1 LSEPQTEP
9 TVTPLLATA
18 YGSVALVAFGA
29 AVWADATLP
38 AAPALVL
45 FVLLGL
51 WAENWGVPLPSAITV
66 SPSLMVV
73 MAAIAAM
80 EGHGMLMG
88 IAAVGIANGITLTLL
103 RQRRFPSV
111 IANSSQYLI
120 SSLAGAVVFDATS
133 AAPAIVRV
141 VLTCVAFATVNV
153 GLVLP
158 GAAAV
163 YQESASQ
170 IWADMRPALPG
181 YLAFGAMGAL
191 VGELYDTLGPLAI
204 VLLLTPIVI
213 ARATFHSFLQL
224 VEAHDATI
232 RVFLRAIH
240 AKDEY
245 TAKHTERVCRYSVY
259 IGEQLGLP
267 HSRLQ
272 HLHHAALMHDIGK
285 LAVPKHLLNKPGKLT
300 DDEFKRVQR
309 HAHVCIDILDL
320 VDFLKPMTAAAAGHH
335 ARYDGGGYGGTGER
349 PLEAYIVGVADAYD
363 AMTSTRS
370 YRRALPMEVA
380 FSELRSKAGTQFHP
394 GCVEA
399 LIAAITARGER
410 HGLGHEVDTVAFDV
424 PPPVAGVG
432 SAGLGDRAPA
442 GADAAPPTAPQTG
455 AQRPAVRP
463 A

>member
-1 LSEPQTEP
+1 MSEPATQP
-9 TVTPLLATA
+9 TVTPLLAAA
-18 YGSVALVAFGA
+18 YGAVALVALIA
-29 AVWADATLP
+29 AVGADPTLP
-38 AAPALVL
+38 ALPALVV

-80 EGHGMLMG
+80 DGHGMLLG
-88 IAAVGIANGITLTLL
+88 VAAVGVANGITLTLL
-103 RQRRFPSV
+103 RQRRYPSV
-111 IANSSQYLI
+111 IANSAQYLI
-120 SSLAGAVVFDATS
+120 SSLAGAVVFEAS
-133 AAPAIVRV
+133 HAAPEIVRV
-141 VLTCVAFATVNV
+141 VLTCVAFAIVNV

-163 YQESASQ
+163 YQESASK

-181 YLAFGAMGAL
+181 YLAFGALGAL

-232 RVFLRAIH
+232 RVFLRAIA

-245 TAKHTERVCRYSVY
+245 TAKHTERVCKYSVY

-267 HSRLQ
+267 HTRLQ

-300 DDEFKRVQR
+300 DGEFVRVQQ

-380 FSELRSKAGTQFHP
+380 FDELRSKAGTQFHP
-394 GCVEA
+394 DCVHA

-410 HGLGHEVDTVAFDV
+410 HGFGHEVDTVAFDV
-424 PPPVAGVG
+424 PPPVVGVG

-442 GADAAPPTAPQTG
+442 SEASPPPAMAASHQPAPL
-455 AQRPAVRP
+455 RPA
-463 A
+463 

>member
-1 LSEPQTEP
+1 MNRARIVPP
-9 TVTPLLATA
+9 AV
-18 YGSVALVAFGA
+18 VA
-29 AVWADATLP
+29 AVYGALALAGLVFAISNDSAGPDIVVLAVF
-38 AAPALVL
+38 AAIS
-45 FVLLGL
+45 L
-51 WAENWGVPLPSAITV
+51 WAENAHVLLPSAISV

-73 MAAIAAM
+73 IATIAALD
-80 EGHGMLMG
+80 GHGVLTG
-88 IAAVGIANGITLTLL
+88 AALVGAANGLTWELIRRRRVASVVVNASQFLVSSVAAGWAYQQTAAV
-103 RQRRFPSV
+103 P
-111 IANSSQYLI
+111 
-120 SSLAGAVVFDATS
+120 AV
-133 AAPAIVRV
+133 VRV
-141 VLTCVAFATVNV
+141 VLTGLAFAIVNV

-158 GAAAV
+158 AAV
-163 YQESASQ
+163 LLYQESASK

-181 YLAFGAMGAL
+181 YLAFGALGAL

-232 RVFLRAIH
+232 GVFLRAIH

-245 TAKHTERVCRYSVY
+245 TGKHTERVCRYSVY

-380 FSELRSKAGTQFHP
+380 FDELRSKAGTQFHP
-394 GCVEA
+394 DCVEA
-399 LIAAITARGER
+399 LIAAIVLRGER
-410 HGLGHEVDTVAFDV
+410 HGFGHEIDTVAFDV
-424 PPPVAGVG
+424 PPPVTGVG
-432 SAGLGDRAPA
+432 SAGLGDRAPGGQEVLPPRTA
-442 GADAAPPTAPQTG
+442 TTDAARQPV
-455 AQRPAVRP
+455 VRQ